1 MNRQLPELLSII
13 ALLIVA
19 VLVLGG
25 VLRLVLTDWNYVFL
39 IGAVLAAAFYVF
51 SQMQQKRP

>member
-13 ALLIVA
+13 ALLIVV